1 LEHQLNK
8 EKSTTNWYEK
18 HAKMLDI
25 DLDDEILKETRV
37 DHDQLFKN
45 KQKLKQMKLELDRK
59 LNSTIYPKFMSKN
72 YIQKENIDQVLS
84 LNRMYSLIYAIYV

>member
-1 LEHQLNK
+1 
-8 EKSTTNWYEK
+8 
-18 HAKMLDI
+18 MLDI

-84 LNRMYSLIYAIYV
+84 LNRMYSLIYV